1 MLCLLGHSGMFT
13 HSVQKHCVN
22 EGKKQ
27 EVVVSPLVMLQLT
40 WAAGGIFMIRWAFIN
55 LFISLNICVFSLFV
69 FNHSLLSLQ
78 PVIADDC
85 PSLSLVLL

>member
-1 MLCLLGHSGMFT
+1 MLCLFGHSGMFT

-55 LFISLNICVFSLFV
+55 LFISLNISVFLAFLYLIILCS
-69 FNHSLLSLQ
+69 HSNQSTSH
-78 PVIADDC
+78 ISSC
-85 PSLSLVLL
+85 